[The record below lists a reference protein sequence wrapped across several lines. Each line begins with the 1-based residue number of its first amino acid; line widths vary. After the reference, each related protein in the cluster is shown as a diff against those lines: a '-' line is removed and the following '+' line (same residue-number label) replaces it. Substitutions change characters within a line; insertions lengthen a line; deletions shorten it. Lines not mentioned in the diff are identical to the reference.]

1 MESVF
6 ETGGTGSRV
15 SAMIKRPVAGKT
27 GTTAT
32 DAWLVGYT
40 PELATAVWVGYDK
53 GRKLT
58 QAEAHR
64 AAPIFAAYTEKA
76 LSAVPPKIFPIP
88 DGVVSVYIDPQ
99 SGKLAGIHLSE
110 QTARIVRQRTQ
121 PTEVCGEHADT
132 PVSADKAARDE
143 QTNTWWKQ
151 FKRWWTD

>member
-1 MESVF
+1 M
-6 ETGGTGSRV
+6 TGGTGNRV

-58 QAEAHR
+58 PAEAHR

-76 LSAVPPKIFPIP
+76 LSAVPPKIFPMP
-88 DGVVSVYIDPQ
+88 GRGRLRLHRSRERQAGRQDLPEQRLETFVS
-99 SGKLAGIHLSE
+99 G
-110 QTARIVRQRTQ
+110 TQ
-121 PTEVCGEHADT
+121 PTEVCGAHGDT
-132 PVSADKAARDE
+132 AAPQPATARESRTDEDGGNNSSAGG
-143 QTNTWWKQ
+143 QNNPL
-151 FKRWWTD
+151 